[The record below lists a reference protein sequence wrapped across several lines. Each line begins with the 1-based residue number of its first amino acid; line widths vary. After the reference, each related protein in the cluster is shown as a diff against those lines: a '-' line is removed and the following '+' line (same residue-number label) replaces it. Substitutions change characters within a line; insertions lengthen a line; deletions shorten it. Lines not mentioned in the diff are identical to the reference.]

1 MSRIGN
7 VYCQG
12 GLAGRIEERPDGYR
26 FIYDTAYLALK
37 DAAPVSLTLPLQ
49 SEPYDSTVLFPFF
62 YGLLA
67 EGILK
72 DTQCRI
78 LKLDEDDHFGRLLK
92 TAGSDTIGDVTV
104 VEETEG
110 ADV

>member
-1 MSRIGN
+1 VDRKGK

-12 GLAGRIEERPDGYR
+12 RLVGRIEERPDGYR
-26 FIYDTAYLALK
+26 FVYDSTYLALP
-37 DAAPVSLTLPLQ
+37 DAVPVSLTLPLRV
-49 SEPYDSTVLFPFF
+49 EPYDSSVLFPFF

-72 DTQCRI
+72 DTQCRT
-78 LKLDEDDHFGRLLK
+78 LKLDQDDHFGRLLK

-104 VEETEG
+104 VEAKEAAG
-110 ADV
+110 A

>member
-1 MSRIGN
+1 MSRRGK
-7 VYCQG
+7 VHCQG
-12 GLAGRIEERPDGYR
+12 RLAGRIQERLDGYR
-26 FIYDTAYLALK
+26 FVYDTAYLAIE
-37 DAAPVSLTLPLQ
+37 DASSVSLTLPLRP
-49 SEPYDSTVLFPFF
+49 EPYDSSVLFPFF

-72 DTQCRI
+72 DTQCRT
-78 LKLDEDDHFGRLLK
+78 LKLDQNDHFGRLLK

-104 VEETEG
+104 EEDTEN